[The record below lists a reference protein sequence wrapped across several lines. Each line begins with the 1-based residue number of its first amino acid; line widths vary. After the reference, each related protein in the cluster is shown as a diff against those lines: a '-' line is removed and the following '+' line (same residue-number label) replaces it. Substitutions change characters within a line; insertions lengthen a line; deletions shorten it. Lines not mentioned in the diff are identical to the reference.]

1 MWYLVADNLQKLVA
15 KSLQRLS
22 KLVLSLGDAASA
34 VDLTSL
40 AVLHVID
47 TRALTTHEVHLCRIR
62 LKLSTLNALLY
73 KCVDVSRFS
82 KGLD

>member
-1 MWYLVADNLQKLVA
+1 MWYLIADNLQKLVA

-34 VDLTSL
+34 VDLAGL
-40 AVLHVID
+40 AVPHVID
-47 TRALTTHEVHLCRIR
+47 TRALTTHEVHLCRTR
-62 LKLSTLNALLY
+62 LKLSTLDALLY
-73 KCVDVSRFS
+73 RCVDVSRFS